1 MKIVFIIS
9 SLSSGGAERVVCN
22 LANNFSKIH
31 KVIILTFFDS
41 ESFYKLNEKVIHK
54 KLNLLKESRNK
65 FESIKNNF
73 NRILVLKNVLKNI
86 DADINISF
94 MTNTNILSIISS
106 KLNRQ
111 KIIIAERIVYDFY
124 QSKALDILRKF
135 IYTKSNMLVTQT
147 MADKKSYSFM
157 QNVVVIYNPLE
168 INILK
173 HNKENI
179 VLAVGRLDKQK
190 GFHNLIKAFSE
201 VKSEN
206 WRLCIAG
213 EGIEKENLE
222 KLIVNLKLENVELIG
237 KRKDIFNWYAKS
249 SIFVLSSQKEGFP
262 NVLLEAMGIGCASI
276 SFDCP
281 NGPAEI
287 IQDEV
292 NGILVENQNTKQLS
306 YQIHRLIEDR
316 NLRQRLVEESVKIK
330 EKYNIVKITREWEEV
345 INKVIAND

>member
-1 MKIVFIIS
+1 M
-9 SLSSGGAERVVCN
+9 
-22 LANNFSKIH
+22 
-31 KVIILTFFDS
+31 
-41 ESFYKLNEKVIHK
+41 
-54 KLNLLKESRNK
+54 
-65 FESIKNNF
+65 
-73 NRILVLKNVLKNI
+73 
-86 DADINISF
+86 
-94 MTNTNILSIISS
+94 
-106 KLNRQ
+106 
-111 KIIIAERIVYDFY
+111 
-124 QSKALDILRKF
+124 
-135 IYTKSNMLVTQT
+135 
-147 MADKKSYSFM
+147 
-157 QNVVVIYNPLE
+157 
-168 INILK
+168 
-173 HNKENI
+173 
-179 VLAVGRLDKQK
+179 
-190 GFHNLIKAFSE
+190 
-201 VKSEN
+201 
-206 WRLCIAG
+206 
-213 EGIEKENLE
+213 
-222 KLIVNLKLENVELIG
+222 IG